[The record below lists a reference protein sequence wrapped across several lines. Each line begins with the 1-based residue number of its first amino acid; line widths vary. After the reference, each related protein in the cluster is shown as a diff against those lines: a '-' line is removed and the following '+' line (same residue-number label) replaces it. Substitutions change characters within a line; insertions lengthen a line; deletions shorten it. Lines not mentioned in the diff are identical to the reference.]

1 MLVAS
6 SSNFLVP
13 NWTFVAE
20 LLIFLIV
27 LGVMAR
33 VILPPLQRS
42 VAERADGIKRSVK
55 RADAHRAEAAR
66 LTVERR
72 TLLNEARL
80 DARGEVDHAIREAE
94 EERRA
99 AQDRGHA
106 EYNRLL
112 GEAVAAIDA
121 ERTTARRGMRDNLP
135 ALIGAAAERVIG
147 TQVDMARHP
156 QVVADARAAVEEVA

>member
-1 MLVAS
+1 VLVAS
-6 SSNFLVP
+6 SNFLIP

-33 VILPPLQRS
+33 VVLPPLGRS
-42 VAERADGIKRSVK
+42 VAERADGIKRSVH
-55 RADAHRAEAAR
+55 RADSLRGGAAR
-66 LTVERR
+66 LTAERR
-72 TLLNEARL
+72 TLLAEARL
-80 DARGEVDHAIREAE
+80 DAREEVDHAIRQAE

-112 GEAVAAIDA
+112 AEATSAISR
-121 ERTTARRGMRDNLP
+121 ERVMARQGMRTNLP
-135 ALIGAAAERVIG
+135 ALIAAAAERVIG
-147 TQVDMARHP
+147 TQVDIHKHSE
-156 QVVADARAAVEEVA
+156 VVADAMRAVEEVA